1 MVVKGQKVIMDK
13 NKEFNFDEIQRA
25 LEEKV
30 EVQETEAP
38 GESEVSEKK
47 QGAEKEWKNEESKET
62 AKEGKNEESQRREKK
77 WEDEESRETPKE
89 EREEFRKTEDVDEER
104 ESKTS
109 EEDGNFQRTEDT
121 GESWNGRQMEERE
134 AFLKS
139 EEAAVTFQKRNVNRQ
154 GGTDSSMEAG
164 TFPGNKSS
172 GCTCRRSRKAIVEM
186 AEKEVGS
193 SDRNWAR
200 HFNCS
205 VFRNAGCK
213 VLSYDNY
220 TVQTDFTGEDTTAAS
235 YRKVEDKVLK
245 YSLDGAACK

>member
-1 MVVKGQKVIMDK
+1 MYPESDTGWLLKGQKVIMDK

-62 AKEGKNEESQRREKK
+62 AKEWKNEESQRREKK

-121 GESWNGRQMEERE
+121 GESWNGREREERE

-139 EEAAVTFQKRNVNRQ
+139 EEAAVTFQK
-154 GGTDSSMEAG
+154 GMSTG
-164 TFPGNKSS
+164 
-172 GCTCRRSRKAIVEM
+172 
-186 AEKEVGS
+186 KEVQIRQWKLALSQGT
-193 SDRNWAR
+193 RAAVAR
-200 HFNCS
+200 VGGAGKQLWRWRKKKWVRLTGIGLVILIVLFS
-205 VFRNAGCK
+205 VRR
-213 VLSYDNY
+213 L
-220 TVQTDFTGEDTTAAS
+220 
-235 YRKVEDKVLK
+235 
-245 YSLDGAACK
+245 

>member
-1 MVVKGQKVIMDK
+1 MDK

-186 AEKEVGS
+186 AEKKWVRLTGIGLVILIVL
-193 SDRNWAR
+193 
-200 HFNCS
+200 FS
-205 VFRNAGCK
+205 VTQAVK
-213 VLSYDNY
+213 YWSYDNY

-245 YSLDGAACK
+245 YSLDGAAFK